1 MKICRKIGL
10 SFYDLNLTKDE
21 AVAWKDAKNL
31 PSPQCR
37 RVRKNIARQAF
48 IRESFG
54 GTEGALNA
62 LRKLEPELKKL
73 ETMVS
78 RNPCF

>member
-1 MKICRKIGL
+1 MKIRHKIGL
-10 SFYDLNLTKDE
+10 SFYNLDLTKDE
-21 AVAWKDAKNL
+21 AIAWKDAKNL

-62 LRKLEPELKKL
+62 LRKLESKLK
-73 ETMVS
+73 EFGTTIVS
-78 RNPCF
+78 KS

>member
-1 MKICRKIGL
+1 MKIRRKIGL
-10 SFYDLNLTKDE
+10 SFYDLDLTKDE
-21 AVAWKDAKNL
+21 TIAWKDAKNL
-31 PSPQCR
+31 PSHLR
-37 RVRKNIARQAF
+37 RSVRNDIARQAF

-78 RNPCF
+78 RDPHL

>member
-1 MKICRKIGL
+1 MKIRRKIGL
-10 SFYDLNLTKDE
+10 SFYNLDLTKDGTI
-21 AVAWKDAKNL
+21 AWKDAKNL
-31 PSPQCR
+31 PPPQCR

-78 RNPCF
+78 RDPHL

>member
-1 MKICRKIGL
+1 MKIRRKIGL
-10 SFYDLNLTKDE
+10 SFYNLDLTKDE

-78 RNPCF
+78 RDPHL

>member
-1 MKICRKIGL
+1 MKIRRKIGL
-10 SFYDLNLTKDE
+10 SFYNLDLTKDE
-21 AVAWKDAKNL
+21 TVAWKNAKNL
-31 PSPQCR
+31 PSPQR
-37 RVRKNIARQAF
+37 WNVRKNIARQAF

-54 GTEGALNA
+54 GTDGALNA

-78 RNPCF
+78 RDPHL

>member
-37 RVRKNIARQAF
+37 RVRKNIAIQAF

-73 ETMVS
+73 EATVS
-78 RNPCF
+78 NTLHI

>member
-1 MKICRKIGL
+1 MKIRRKIGL

-73 ETMVS
+73 EATVS
-78 RNPCF
+78 NTLHL

>member
-1 MKICRKIGL
+1 MKIRRKIGL
-10 SFYDLNLTKDE
+10 SFYNLDLTKDE
-21 AVAWKDAKNL
+21 MIAWKNAKNL

-37 RVRKNIARQAF
+37 RVRKNITRQAF

-78 RNPCF
+78 RDPHL

>member
-1 MKICRKIGL
+1 MKIRRKIGL
-10 SFYDLNLTKDE
+10 SFYNLDLTKDE
-21 AVAWKDAKNL
+21 TIAWKDAKNL
-31 PSPQCR
+31 PSPRCR
-37 RVRKNIARQAF
+37 NVTKNIARQAF

-78 RNPCF
+78 RDPHL

>member
-1 MKICRKIGL
+1 MKIRHKIGL
-10 SFYDLNLTKDE
+10 SFYVLDLTKDE
-21 AVAWKDAKNL
+21 TVAWKDAKNL

-62 LRKLEPELKKL
+62 LRKLEPKLKKL
-73 ETMVS
+73 ETTVS
-78 RNPCF
+78 RDPHL

>member
-1 MKICRKIGL
+1 MKIRRKIGL
-10 SFYDLNLTKDE
+10 SFYNLDLTKEE

-62 LRKLEPELKKL
+62 LRKLEPELNKL

-78 RNPCF
+78 RDPHL

>member
-1 MKICRKIGL
+1 MKIRRKIGL
-10 SFYDLNLTKDE
+10 SFYNLDLTKDE
-21 AVAWKDAKNL
+21 MIAWKDAKNL
-31 PSPQCR
+31 PSPRCR
-37 RVRKNIARQAF
+37 NVRKNIARQAF

-78 RNPCF
+78 RDPHL